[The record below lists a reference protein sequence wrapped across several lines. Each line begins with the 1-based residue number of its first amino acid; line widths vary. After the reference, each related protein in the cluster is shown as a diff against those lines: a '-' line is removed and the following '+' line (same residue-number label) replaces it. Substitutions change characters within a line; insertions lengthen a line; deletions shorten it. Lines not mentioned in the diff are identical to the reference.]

1 MQPTS
6 MNIFQIIYICV
17 MFVIGTTTTVIG
29 FVRATRAKKAAKC
42 ITDEKEKAE
51 AEAKANDML
60 REEANKLMEKAEVF
74 YKNLDV
80 ILKQQGESAGPYK
93 KEAVMAKLQGFAIAA
108 GLPYDA
114 EKWSAYVDA
123 TCKFTKVL
131 NAKEEIENAAEV
143 KAVEAEA
150 QK

>member
-1 MQPTS
+1 MLPTNI
-6 MNIFQIIYICV
+6 NIFQIIYTS
-17 MFVIGTTTTVIG
+17 VIIAIGATTTIIG
-29 FVRATRAKKAAKC
+29 FVRAMKAKKAAKK
-42 ITDEKEKAE
+42 ITDEKERAE

-80 ILKQQGESAGPYK
+80 VLKQQGESAGPYK
-93 KEAVMAKLQGFAIAA
+93 KEDVMAKLQGFAIAA
-108 GLPYDA
+108 GISFDA

-123 TCKFTKVL
+123 TCKFTKIL
-131 NAKEEIENAAEV
+131 NAKEEIEKAAEV
-143 KAVEAEA
+143 KAVEVEV

>member
-1 MQPTS
+1 MLPTD
-6 MNIFQIIYICV
+6 MNIFQIIYTCAIL
-17 MFVIGTTTTVIG
+17 VIGLTTSIIG
-29 FVRATRAKKAAKC
+29 FVRAVKAKKAAKR
-42 ITDEKEKAE
+42 IADEKEKAE

-80 ILKQQGESAGPYK
+80 VLKQQGESAGPYK
-93 KEAVMAKLQGFAIAA
+93 KEDVMAKLQGFAIAS
-108 GLPYDA
+108 GIDFDT

-131 NAKEEIENAAEV
+131 NAKEEIEKAAE
-143 KAVEAEA
+143 ATAAEAEV

>member
-1 MQPTS
+1 MSPTN
-6 MNIFQIIYICV
+6 MNIVQIIYTCV
-17 MFVIGTTTTVIG
+17 IIVIGLTTSIIG
-29 FVRATRAKKAAKC
+29 FVKAVKAKKAAK
-42 ITDEKEKAE
+42 IIADEKERAE

-74 YKNLDV
+74 YKNLDIV
-80 ILKQQGESAGPYK
+80 LKQQGESAGPYK
-93 KEAVMAKLQGFAIAA
+93 KEDVMAKLQGFAIAS
-108 GLPYDA
+108 GIDFDV

-131 NAKEEIENAAEV
+131 NAKEEIEKAAEAT
-143 KAVEAEA
+143 AVEAEV